1 MVSETDLKIM
11 EKLDK
16 KIEYYENEIEK
27 IQAEKRYFY
36 KKWGLTV
43 KL

>member
-1 MVSETDLKIM
+1 M

-16 KIEYYENEIEK
+16 KQQYYENEIEK
-27 IQAEKRYFY
+27 IQVEKKYFY

>member
-1 MVSETDLKIM
+1 MVSKTDLKIM

-16 KIEYYENEIEK
+16 KQQYYENEIEK
-27 IQAEKRYFY
+27 IQVEKKYFY

>member
-16 KIEYYENEIEK
+16 KQQYYENESEK

-36 KKWGLTV
+36 KKWGFDR
-43 KL
+43 

>member
-16 KIEYYENEIEK
+16 KQQYYENEIEK
-27 IQAEKRYFY
+27 IQAEKKYFY
-36 KKWGLTV
+36 KKWGFDR
-43 KL
+43 

>member
-1 MVSETDLKIM
+1 M

-16 KIEYYENEIEK
+16 KQQYYENEIEK

-36 KKWGLTV
+36 KKWGFDR
-43 KL
+43 

>member
-16 KIEYYENEIEK
+16 KQQYYENEIEK

>member
-16 KIEYYENEIEK
+16 KQQYYENEIEK
-27 IQAEKRYFY
+27 IQAENLFFKDE
-36 KKWGLTV
+36 W
-43 KL
+43 